1 MDTVLGLRSKEI
13 TNLHNRI
20 ANYQERQSRDLAL
33 INAQTEKIQGL
44 NKTLESERNAT
55 TETLRSKDEEIA
67 FLQSCLDDLGVN
79 YEAIRED
86 PQTWQRAPKL
96 VSVTVEQIEV
106 GDKPEF
112 TNKFQIEHCLRF
124 LSGLIKS
131 RA

>member
-1 MDTVLGLRSKEI
+1 MITVLGLRSKEI
-13 TNLHNRI
+13 ADLHNRI
-20 ANYQERQSRDLAL
+20 ANYKARQSRDLAL
-33 INAQTEKIQGL
+33 INAQTEKIQEL
-44 NKTLESERNAT
+44 NKTLDSEKIAT

-86 PQTWQRAPKL
+86 PQTWVRAQKL
-96 VSVTVEQIEV
+96 VSVTVEQVEV
-106 GDKPEF
+106 GVKPEF

>member
-1 MDTVLGLRSKEI
+1 MLGLKSKAK
-13 TNLHNRI
+13 TDLHNRI
-20 ANYQERQSRDLAL
+20 AIYKERQLKNLAL

-55 TETLRSKDEEIA
+55 TETLCSKDEEIA

-86 PQTWQRAPKL
+86 PQTWQRAQKL

-131 RA
+131 RT